1 MSIGQS
7 IIAST
12 SGFIIFLILGLVMAP
27 MLIFVP
33 LAILVL
39 IWEAIGS
46 IDTPIYRDLAY
57 CAFFWTLLLIAVIK
71 TSHINWFRRH
81 IYRLPELKE

>member
-27 MLIFVP
+27 MLILVP

-57 CAFFWTLLLIAVIK
+57 CAFFCRANV
-71 TSHINWFRRH
+71 HNF
-81 IYRLPELKE
+81 

>member
-27 MLIFVP
+27 MLILVP
-33 LAILVL
+33 LA

>member
-27 MLIFVP
+27 MLILVP

-39 IWEAIGS
+39 IFGRRSDRLIPLFIG
-46 IDTPIYRDLAY
+46 IWPIVLFSGLY
-57 CAFFWTLLLIAVIK
+57 C
-71 TSHINWFRRH
+71 
-81 IYRLPELKE
+81 

>member
-27 MLIFVP
+27 MLILVP

-57 CAFFWTLLLIAVIK
+57 CAFFLDFIADCCNKDI
-71 TSHINWFRRH
+71 SH
-81 IYRLPELKE
+81 